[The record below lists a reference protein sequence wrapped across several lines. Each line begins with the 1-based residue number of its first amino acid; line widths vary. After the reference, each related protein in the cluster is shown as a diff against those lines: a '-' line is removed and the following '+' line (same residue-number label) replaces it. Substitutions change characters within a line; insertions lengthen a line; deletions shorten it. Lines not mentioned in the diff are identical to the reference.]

1 MDFVADAGESCS
13 SSFENPSM
21 LELKASSMP
30 TSRAVKIEV
39 GYEDEEYLKKE
50 ARETHPLPR
59 NGSKSVLLHSC
70 CAPCSGAMV
79 EAMIDRGLKVT
90 IFFYNPNIHPRKEYE
105 IRKEENK
112 RYAQKKGI
120 PFVDCDYDAE
130 SWFKRMGGLELEP
143 ERGVRCS
150 ACFDMRMEVTAAY
163 AAEYGFNCF
172 TTTNATSRWK
182 DIVQVNS
189 AGLYAARK
197 YDGMEFW
204 LHDWQTDEMTQRK
217 YEVSVDERFYKQE
230 YCGCAYSLRDS
241 NIWRKQ
247 QGIMPIKI
255 GGDEA
260 GLGTRYFEDV
270 EIDAME
276 ESQEVVDQF
285 FRDANDHFGDKNRVE
300 KVLKKAFEGRQRD
313 VNVASLNNW

>member
-1 MDFVADAGESCS
+1 VHEEVKFVQ
-13 SSFENPSM
+13 M
-21 LELKASSMP
+21 ELAAASMP
-30 TSRAVKIEV
+30 PERALKVDI
-39 GYEDEEYLKKE
+39 GYEDEENLRKLAKE
-50 ARETHPLPR
+50 TFPLPQ
-59 NGSKSVLLHSC
+59 NGSKNVLLHSC

-79 EAMIDRGLKVT
+79 EAMIDRGLNVT

-112 RYAQKKGI
+112 RYARNKGI

-130 SWFKRMGGLELEP
+130 SWFKRMAGYELEP
-143 ERGVRCS
+143 ERGVRCTS
-150 ACFDMRMEVTAAY
+150 CFDMRMEVTAAY
-163 AAEYGFNCF
+163 AAEHGFNCF

-182 DIVQVNS
+182 DIVQVNA
-189 AGLYAARK
+189 AGIHAAK
-197 YDGMEFW
+197 LYDGIEFW
-204 LHDWQTDEMTQRK
+204 LHDWQTDEMTRRK

-247 QGIMPIKI
+247 QGIPPVKI
-255 GGDEA
+255 GGEDA

-270 EIDAME
+270 EADAQE

-285 FRDANDHFGDKNRVE
+285 FDDANSHFGDENRIE
-300 KVLKKAFEGRQRD
+300 KVLQKAFTGRQRD
-313 VNVASLNNW
+313 SQVASLNNW

>member
-1 MDFVADAGESCS
+1 MLVACG
-13 SSFENPSM
+13 
-21 LELKASSMP
+21 
-30 TSRAVKIEV
+30 T
-39 GYEDEEYLKKE
+39 
-50 ARETHPLPR
+50 
-59 NGSKSVLLHSC
+59 
-70 CAPCSGAMV
+70 
-79 EAMIDRGLKVT
+79 
-90 IFFYNPNIHPRKEYE
+90 
-105 IRKEENK
+105 
-112 RYAQKKGI
+112 
-120 PFVDCDYDAE
+120 
-130 SWFKRMGGLELEP
+130 
-143 ERGVRCS
+143 

-182 DIVQVNS
+182 DIVQVNA
-189 AGLYAARK
+189 AGLYAAK
-197 YDGMEFW
+197 QYHGMEFW

-247 QGIMPIKI
+247 QSIPPVKI

-270 EIDAME
+270 EADALE
-276 ESQEVVDQF
+276 ESQDVVDQF
-285 FRDANDHFGDKNRVE
+285 FKDANEHFGDEHRVE
-300 KVLKKAFEGRQRD
+300 KVLEKAFAGRQRD